1 MRRNCRSFA
10 SLYIRPDDKP
20 HDLEAQET
28 RHRNGETEDFLLSI
42 RTGNTHTRQARMSAR
57 KLIPREKSVTIRIST
72 ADAVNATTRIECEM
86 KRISI
91 ALASKQDN
99 ISTRWYRSHDKLV
112 PFEGHI
118 SVSSSASGDK
128 VSSASSSRL
137 PLTSVE
143 SSDVSRRGKGG

>member
-118 SVSSSASGDK
+118 SVFLLCFGRQSLFSVIFSFTTDFSGIFGR
-128 VSSASSSRL
+128 V
-137 PLTSVE
+137 TT
-143 SSDVSRRGKGG
+143 G